1 MTFSSISLTHVAF
14 WKARATFVYRPSD
27 NKSRIVVLLGLP
39 HPVLGLAEAFLL
51 LSELSPP
58 SVRLSDAS
66 PTFPHSPQ
74 ISPIRGVHSL
84 KRYSLLCLPL
94 LHNPHV
100 TVRPLPLSLEEGRC
114 PGVAAQ
120 ELEARSVAVRLKAR
134 LIRVAIMWSP
144 GSVSLDSATAHAYWS
159 ANSLPATPRLPG
171 TQLMEM
177 VLPWSLSVWASS
189 MISRA
194 IS

>member
-1 MTFSSISLTHVAF
+1 MLPALSSLVTQ
-14 WKARATFVYRPSD
+14 
-27 NKSRIVVLLGLP
+27 
-39 HPVLGLAEAFLL
+39 
-51 LSELSPP
+51 
-58 SVRLSDAS
+58 
-66 PTFPHSPQ
+66 PT
-74 ISPIRGVHSL
+74 
-84 KRYSLLCLPL
+84 Y
-94 LHNPHV
+94 V
-100 TVRPLPLSLEEGRC
+100 TIRPLPLSLEEGRC

-120 ELEARSVAVRLKAR
+120 ELEVSCCEMHWEPADLGSIPGLDFGVSNLKTLLRAFLSSVSVHHRWVARSVAVRLKAR
-134 LIRVAIMWSP
+134 LIRVAIMWSQ

-159 ANSLPATPRLPG
+159 ANSLPATPRWPG